1 VNVGRTLADAGYMVV
16 GFGVITAEHAR
27 SVGTKV
33 STGFDSARAQYGQR
47 VAHAVSDG
55 RTRANDLAG
64 TARERVTPVAER
76 VRRPAEQLSARW
88 TDVVER
94 SRGRVKG
101 IVAA

>member
-1 VNVGRTLADAGYMVV
+1 VDIGRTLADAGYMVV
-16 GFGVITAEHAR
+16 GFGVITAQQAR
-27 SVGTKV
+27 TVGTKV
-33 STGFDSARAQYGQR
+33 STRFESARAEYGQR
-47 VAHAVSDG
+47 VADAVHDG
-55 RTRANDLAG
+55 ATRANDLAD

-94 SRGRVKG
+94 GRGRVKG

>member
-27 SVGTKV
+27 VVATLV
-33 STGFDSARAQYGQR
+33 STRFDSARTEYGPR
-47 VAHAVSDG
+47 VAGAVNDG
-55 RTRANDLAG
+55 KTRANDLAG
-64 TARERVTPVAER
+64 TARERVMPVAER

-88 TDVVER
+88 TDVVVR

-101 IVAA
+101 IVPA